1 MDDLLTS
8 YISLVLANIN
18 KKQPGATQRLS
29 TAGVAGGAAGARR

>member
-18 KKQPGATQRLS
+18 KKNPGA
-29 TAGVAGGAAGARR
+29 VGGAGSRR